1 MELIINTPEEM
12 FELWKKMAKDHKII
26 LLKWD
31 LWAGKTL
38 FTKGFAKWLEIDE
51 NSVQSPTYTYLN
63 SYDNKLLHIDMYRL
77 ENENVVWEKWINDQI
92 SQFDYITIER
102 PKFIEIL
109 DIQNYI
115 VVNIEK
121 KREKRVVYIQN

>member
-1 MELIINTPEEM
+1 M
-12 FELWKKMAKDHKII
+12 
-26 LLKWD
+26 
-31 LWAGKTL
+31 
-38 FTKGFAKWLEIDE
+38 
-51 NSVQSPTYTYLN
+51 
-63 SYDNKLLHIDMYRL
+63 HIDMYRL
-77 ENENVVWEKWINDQI
+77 EDENEVWEKWINDQI